1 LTSVGATPAHRLIK
15 GSGAADRCRKGSC
28 LHRQRSAQTKDEE
41 GERGMKRKEMKGLP
55 ESSGKQEIDLQLKGE
70 RREPIVAKK
79 PRVPKLGPNSLPALL
94 ATADNP
100 LIPSQSSNNR
110 QSTRKQRAQGL
121 LGLFKSQ
128 AKGRALSRDA
138 LRLKEPRL
146 QLGLSSRLAFERTN
160 KHGRPR

>member
-15 GSGAADRCRKGSC
+15 GSGAADRCRKGLC
-28 LHRQRSAQTKDEE
+28 LHRQRSARTKDEE
-41 GERGMKRKEMKGLP
+41 GERGMKAKGNERLAG
-55 ESSGKQEIDLQLKGE
+55 ERRSREIDLQLKGE
-70 RREPIVAKK
+70 RREPIAARSREC
-79 PRVPKLGPNSLPALL
+79 PSLAPIPTRTSLRPQIINSS
-94 ATADNP
+94 
-100 LIPSQSSNNR
+100 PSQSSNNR

-121 LGLFKSQ
+121 LGLSKSQ

-146 QLGLSSRLAFERTN
+146 QLNLSSRLAFERTN

>member
-1 LTSVGATPAHRLIK
+1 
-15 GSGAADRCRKGSC
+15 
-28 LHRQRSAQTKDEE
+28 
-41 GERGMKRKEMKGLP
+41 MKSEKEMKACRRAAD
-55 ESSGKQEIDLQLKGE
+55 QEIDLQLKGE

>member
-28 LHRQRSAQTKDEE
+28 LHRHGQRGQKMRKAKEDE
-41 GERGMKRKEMKGLP
+41 KRKGNEGLA
-55 ESSGKQEIDLQLKGE
+55 GE
-70 RREPIVAKK
+70 RRTRRLIC
-79 PRVPKLGPNSLPALL
+79 NSKEKGVSQLQQRSRELPQAWPQFLPALL

-100 LIPSQSSNNR
+100 PIPSQGSNNR
-110 QSTRKQRAQGL
+110 QTTRKQRTQGFTGPL
-121 LGLFKSQ
+121 RKPS
-128 AKGRALSRDA
+128 KGRALSRDA